1 MKIEN
6 KRFQDLTKSALYAIL
21 RLRVEVFVV
30 EQDCPYQE
38 LDDWDQLAQ
47 HFLMKD
53 KEGQIIATLRVFPPG
68 ARFASASI
76 GRVVV
81 KQTNRNEGLGKA
93 LMLEALNW
101 LRDNYSNCSVQISA
115 QTYLKKFY
123 ENFGFKQVGE
133 GYLEDGIPHI
143 GMILEN
149 ID

>member
-1 MKIEN
+1 MQIEN